1 VIVMHLVSSFVRR
14 ALSAGVLV
22 LSAVVALPVAAA
34 PGGLPTN
41 VAHTDSSPE
50 WDKLRAALFKDRPI
64 ATAAASQVELQVPLR
79 AAYGAAVPVKVVSRI
94 PQKPELYVKRMYVV
108 VDMNPSQ
115 LAGTFELTPE
125 LGQADFEM
133 RLRVDQYSH
142 IRVVNELSD
151 GTLHMASRYVK
162 TSGGCSAP
170 PNRGPLDEIGRT
182 AFKLPEGVRMNGL
195 TAADVRVTHPNDTG
209 FELNNQTVMFIP
221 PHFVRSIKVSY
232 GERKLFDAEIDFSIS
247 ENPQFRFN
255 FVPQGPGELKA
266 EVEDSKERRFQ
277 GSLAVQ

>member
-1 VIVMHLVSSFVRR
+1 MHFLSVVLAR
-14 ALSAGVLV
+14 AVGAGL
-22 LSAVVALPVAAA
+22 LTLCGLAALPALAA

-50 WDKLRAALFKDRPI
+50 WEKLRAALFKDRPI
-64 ATAAASQVELQVPLR
+64 EVADAKVELQVPLR

-170 PNRGPLDEIGRT
+170 PNRSPLSEIGKT
-182 AFKLPEGVRMNGL
+182 AFKLPEGVKMNGL

-232 GERKLFDAEIDFSIS
+232 GERKLFDADIDFSIS
-247 ENPQFRFN
+247 ENPQFRFH
-255 FVPQGPGELKA
+255 FVPQGPGVLKA
-266 EVEDSKERRFQ
+266 EVEDSKEQRFQ
-277 GSLAVQ
+277 GTLAVQ

>member
-1 VIVMHLVSSFVRR
+1 MHLVASSLLR
-14 ALSAGVLV
+14 AARAGLIA
-22 LSAVVALPVAAA
+22 LAGVVALPAMAA

-50 WDKLRAALFKDRPI
+50 WERLRAALFKDRPI
-64 ATAAASQVELQVPLR
+64 EVAASKVELQVPLR

-115 LAGTFELTPE
+115 LAGTFELTPA

-170 PNRGPLDEIGRT
+170 PNRSPLSEIGRT
-182 AFKLPEGVRMNGL
+182 AFKLPEGVKMNGL

-221 PHFVRSIKVSY
+221 PHFIRSIKVSY

-266 EVEDSKERRFQ
+266 DVEDSKEQHFEGR
-277 GSLAVQ
+277 LAVQ